1 MRVSVVQAG
10 KGVLHVGG
18 DLDTY
23 SLETLR
29 DYVTRFLQKSLDAHV
44 LISMAPEDEDA
55 FRKSATRW
63 IESLEA
69 AGASVSVSVANARA
83 GTPALGRVGSA
94 GRNPRV
100 AGTSADR

>member
-10 KGVLHVGG
+10 KSVFHVGG

-29 DYVTRFLQKSLDAHV
+29 DHVTRFLQKSLDAHV

-55 FRKSATRW
+55 FRNSAKRW

-69 AGASVSVSVANARA
+69 VGASVSVSVAKTKDSKPAFARA
-83 GTPALGRVGSA
+83 G
-94 GRNPRV
+94 
-100 AGTSADR
+100 

>member
-55 FRKSATRW
+55 FRNSAKRW

-69 AGASVSVSVANARA
+69 AGASVSVSVAKPASNTSGFARA
-83 GTPALGRVGSA
+83 G
-94 GRNPRV
+94 
-100 AGTSADR
+100 